1 MFQALSKYSVRVSK
15 EDNDLT
21 LTAVSGAELHD
32 FKLNEDNLL
41 LVQKS
46 KLEGLA
52 PEGENEVSFKVKGKG
67 CFMIQTVLRYNVL
80 ESPDKT
86 SFTLTASQVIQQRF
100 ELFSFPTGK
109 GFPTSIPKSKSHKVK
124 SILIPDN
131 PNIYSRRSLT
141 LIKVAFYKLAQRFW
155 PS

>member
-46 KLEGLA
+46 KLEGLV

-100 ELFSFPTGK
+100 ELFSFTTGK
-109 GFPTSIPKSKSHKVK
+109 VFQPAFRKVK
-124 SILIPDN
+124 VIKLNQYSSQIIQ
-131 PNIYSRRSLT
+131 IYSRRSLT